1 MTKFNYEAY
10 ELNGQVQRGLIEAES
25 LPLALSALRDRGL
38 NPFRTDVSS
47 GTEPTS
53 TGLNFGQNKLGLTIR
68 VQSIRQLATLLNAG
82 ITVDRAF
89 EILASQTKN
98 RQNKSTI
105 LKSQSAVSAGQSLS
119 SALNVPTWGFKP
131 GELGLL
137 QAAEKSGSMVTSLE
151 DLAEYL
157 ETQQVLRSKLV
168 SALVYPAFLLALVPV
183 ALIVIAL
190 VLVPNIAPLF
200 EETGAEMP
208 LMLQMMVGTTQF
220 VTNNTTMIFIGA
232 VFSLIALLLTFN
244 SPALRAA
251 TMERLFKLPVLN
263 RIRNASDSIRL
274 CRALGLVLRGGA
286 PMQNALSTAVEIT
299 PNNNRKILLEK
310 VRSSVAGGQKLAAA
324 LKTEK
329 LLDPSYLQ
337 MIAVGEETN
346 KLDTMLLYIA
356 NSESRKLASFIER
369 LMTLLTPVLTIL
381 MGIMVGGIVMSVMR
395 AILSI
400 NELATK

>member
-47 GTEPTS
+47 GIEATS
-53 TGLNFGQNKLGLTIR
+53 ISLNFGQNKLGLTIR

>member
-1 MTKFNYEAY
+1 MTQFSYEAY
-10 ELNGQVQRGLIEAES
+10 GADGQIQQGLIEAES
-25 LPLALSALRDRGL
+25 LPRALSALKDRGL
-38 NPFRTDVSS
+38 SPFRTDISS
-47 GTEPTS
+47 DAKPTRIA
-53 TGLNFGQNKLGLTIR
+53 LNFGQSKLGLNVRI
-68 VQSIRQLATLLNAG
+68 QCIRQLATLLNAG

-98 RQNKSTI
+98 RHDKSTI

-119 SALNVPTWGFKP
+119 SALNVPSWGFKP

-137 QAAEKSGSMVTSLE
+137 QAAEKSGSMVASLE

-157 ETQQVLRSKLV
+157 EKQQELRSKLT

-183 ALIVIAL
+183 ALTVIAL

-200 EETGAEMP
+200 KETGAEMP
-208 LMLQMMVGTTQF
+208 LMLQAMVGTTQF
-220 VTNNTTMIFIGA
+220 ATNNTAMIFVVTA
-232 VFSLIALLLTFN
+232 FSLIATLLAFN
-244 SPALRAA
+244 SPSIRATTA
-251 TMERLFKLPVLN
+251 ERLLKLPILK

-274 CRALGLVLRGGA
+274 CRALGLLLRGGA
-286 PMQNALSTAVEIT
+286 PMQNALATAVEIT
-299 PNNNRKILLEK
+299 PGSNRKMLLEK
-310 VRSSVAGGQKLAAA
+310 VRSSVAGGQKLGTA

-329 LLDPSYLQ
+329 LLEPSYLQ
-337 MIAVGEETN
+337 MITIGEETN

-356 NSESRKLASFIER
+356 NSESRKLSSFIER

-381 MGIMVGGIVMSVMR
+381 MGILVGGIVMSVMR

>member
-1 MTKFNYEAY
+1 MTQFIYEAY
-10 ELNGQVQRGLIEAES
+10 ELNGQIQRGSIEAES
-25 LPLALSALRDRGL
+25 LPQALNALKDRGL

-47 GTEPTS
+47 DRKPTLFRFDFGRS
-53 TGLNFGQNKLGLTIR
+53 KMGLDLR
-68 VQSIRQLATLLNAG
+68 VRSIRQLATLLNAG

-98 RQNKSTI
+98 RLYKSTI
-105 LKSQSAVSAGQSLS
+105 LKSQTAVSAGQSLS
-119 SALNVPTWGFKP
+119 SALNVPSWGFKP

-137 QAAEKSGSMVTSLE
+137 QAAEKSGAVVASLE

-157 ETQQVLRSKLV
+157 EKQQELRSKLT
-168 SALVYPAFLLALVPV
+168 SALVYPAFLLALVPI
-183 ALIVIAL
+183 ALTVIAL

-208 LMLQMMVGTTQF
+208 LMLQAMVGATQF
-220 VTNNTTMIFIGA
+220 ITNNMALIFVGLA
-232 VFSLIALLLTFN
+232 LSLISILLAFN
-244 SPALRAA
+244 SPSLRAE
-251 TMERLFKLPVLN
+251 TIERLFKFPVLN
-263 RIRNASDSIRL
+263 RIQNASDSIRL
-274 CRALGLVLRGGA
+274 CRALGLVLRGGV
-286 PMQNALSTAVEIT
+286 PMQNALATAVEIT
-299 PNNNRKILLEK
+299 PSNNRKILLEN
-310 VRSSVAGGQKLAAA
+310 VRNSVAGGQKLGAA
-324 LKTEK
+324 LKAEK

-337 MIAVGEETN
+337 MIVIGEETN

-356 NSESRKLASFIER
+356 NAESRKLSSFIER
-369 LMTLLTPVLTIL
+369 FMTLLTPVLTIL

>member
-1 MTKFNYEAY
+1 MTQFSYEAY
-10 ELNGQVQRGLIEAES
+10 GTDGQIQRGSIEAES
-25 LPLALSALRDRGL
+25 LPQALTNLKDRGL
-38 NPFRTDVSS
+38 SPFRTVVSNAA
-47 GTEPTS
+47 EPS
-53 TGLNFGQNKLGLTIR
+53 PIRLNFGQSKLGLNVR

-98 RQNKSTI
+98 RHDKSTI
-105 LKSQSAVSAGQSLS
+105 LKSQSEVSAGQSLS
-119 SALNVPTWGFKP
+119 SALDVPSWGFKP

-137 QAAEKSGSMVTSLE
+137 QAAEKSGSMVASLE

-157 ETQQVLRSKLV
+157 EKQQELRSKLT

-183 ALIVIAL
+183 ALTVIAL
-190 VLVPNIAPLF
+190 VLVPSIAPLF

-208 LMLQMMVGTTQF
+208 LMLQAMVGTTQF
-220 VTNNTTMIFIGA
+220 ATNNTAMIFVVTA
-232 VFSLIALLLTFN
+232 FSLIAALLAFN
-244 SPALRAA
+244 SPSIRATTA
-251 TMERLFKLPVLN
+251 ERLFKLPILN

-274 CRALGLVLRGGA
+274 CRALGLLLRGGA
-286 PMQNALSTAVEIT
+286 PMQNALATAVEIT
-299 PNNNRKILLEK
+299 PGNNRKMLLEK
-310 VRSSVAGGQKLAAA
+310 IRSSVAGGQKLGTA

-337 MIAVGEETN
+337 MITIGEETN

-356 NSESRKLASFIER
+356 NSESRKLSSFIER
-369 LMTLLTPVLTIL
+369 LMTLLTPILTIL

>member
-1 MTKFNYEAY
+1 MTQFSYEAY
-10 ELNGQVQRGLIEAES
+10 GTDGQIQQGLIEAES
-25 LPLALSALRDRGL
+25 LQQALSVLKDRGL
-38 NPFRTDVSS
+38 SPFRTDISTDTRPKRIGSS
-47 GTEPTS
+47 
-53 TGLNFGQNKLGLTIR
+53 FGQSKLGLNVR
-68 VQSIRQLATLLNAG
+68 VLAIRQLATLFNAG

-89 EILASQTKN
+89 EILAGQTKN
-98 RQNKSTI
+98 RHDKSTI

-119 SALNVPTWGFKP
+119 SALDVLSWGFKP

-137 QAAEKSGSMVTSLE
+137 QAAEKSGSMVASLE

-157 ETQQVLRSKLV
+157 EKQQELRSKLT

-183 ALIVIAL
+183 ALTVIAL

-200 EETGAEMP
+200 EETGAQMP
-208 LMLQMMVGTTQF
+208 LMLQAMVVTTQF
-220 VTNNTTMIFIGA
+220 ATNNTAMIFVVTA
-232 VFSLIALLLTFN
+232 FSLIAALLAFN
-244 SPALRAA
+244 SPSIRAA
-251 TMERLFKLPVLN
+251 TTERLFKLPVLN

-274 CRALGLVLRGGA
+274 CRALGLLLRGGA
-286 PMQNALSTAVEIT
+286 PMQNALATAVEIT
-299 PNNNRKILLEK
+299 PGNNRKMLLEK
-310 VRSSVAGGQKLAAA
+310 VRSSVAGGQKLGTA

-337 MIAVGEETN
+337 MITIGEETN

-356 NSESRKLASFIER
+356 NSESRKLSSFIER

-400 NELATK
+400 NELAAK

>member
-1 MTKFNYEAY
+1 MTQFSYEAY
-10 ELNGQVQRGLIEAES
+10 GQNGKIQQGSIEAES
-25 LPLALSALRDRGL
+25 LPLALSALKDRGL
-38 NPFRTDVSS
+38 SPFRTDVSS
-47 GTEPTS
+47 DTKPKPI
-53 TGLNFGQNKLGLTIR
+53 GLSFGHSKLGLNIR

-89 EILASQTKN
+89 DILASQTKN
-98 RQNKSTI
+98 RLDKSTI
-105 LKSQSAVSAGQSLS
+105 LKSQGAVSAGQSLS
-119 SALNVPTWGFKP
+119 SALNVPSWGFKP

-137 QAAEKSGSMVTSLE
+137 QAAEKSGSMVASLE

-157 ETQQVLRSKLV
+157 EKQQELRSKLT
-168 SALVYPAFLLALVPV
+168 SALVYPAFLLALVPI
-183 ALIVIAL
+183 ALTVIAL

-208 LMLQMMVGTTQF
+208 LMLQAMVGTTQF
-220 VTNNTTMIFIGA
+220 ITNNTVVILIG
-232 VFSLIALLLTFN
+232 VVLSMMTVLLAFN
-244 SPALRAA
+244 SPSLRAA
-251 TMERLFKLPVLN
+251 TTERLFKLPVLS

-274 CRALGLVLRGGA
+274 CRALGLVLRGGS
-286 PMQNALSTAVEIT
+286 PMQNALATAVEIT
-299 PNNNRKILLEK
+299 PNTKRKMSLEK
-310 VRSSVAGGQKLAAA
+310 VRSSVAGGQKLGAA
-324 LKTEK
+324 LKAEK

-337 MIAVGEETN
+337 MIAIGEETN

-356 NSESRKLASFIER
+356 NTESRKLSSFIER

>member
-1 MTKFNYEAY
+1 MTQFNYEAY
-10 ELNGQVQRGLIEAES
+10 GQNGKIQQGSIEAES
-25 LPLALSALRDRGL
+25 LPHALSALKDRGL
-38 NPFRTDVSS
+38 SPFRTDVSS
-47 GTEPTS
+47 DTRPKPI
-53 TGLNFGQNKLGLTIR
+53 GLSFGQSKLGLNVR

-89 EILASQTKN
+89 EILAGQTKN
-98 RQNKSTI
+98 RLDKTTI

-119 SALNVPTWGFKP
+119 SALNVPSWGFKA

-137 QAAEKSGSMVTSLE
+137 QAAEKSGSMAASLE

-157 ETQQVLRSKLV
+157 ETQQVLRSKLT
-168 SALVYPAFLLALVPV
+168 SALVYPTFLLALVPV
-183 ALIVIAL
+183 VLIVIAL

-208 LMLQMMVGTTQF
+208 LMLQAMVATTQF
-220 VTNNTTMIFIGA
+220 ITNNTAIILVGA
-232 VFSLIALLLTFN
+232 ILSLMGMLLALN
-244 SPALRAA
+244 SPSLRAA
-251 TMERLFKLPVLN
+251 IIEGLFKLPVLN
-263 RIRNASDSIRL
+263 AIRNASDSIRL

-286 PMQNALSTAVEIT
+286 PMQNALATAVEIT
-299 PNNNRKILLEK
+299 PSKNRKMLLEK

-324 LKTEK
+324 FKAEK
-329 LLDPSYLQ
+329 LLDQSYLQ
-337 MIAVGEETN
+337 MIAIGEETN
-346 KLDTMLLYIA
+346 KLDIMLLYIS
-356 NSESRKLASFIER
+356 NTESRKLSSFIER

>member
-1 MTKFNYEAY
+1 
-10 ELNGQVQRGLIEAES
+10 
-25 LPLALSALRDRGL
+25 
-38 NPFRTDVSS
+38 
-47 GTEPTS
+47 
-53 TGLNFGQNKLGLTIR
+53 
-68 VQSIRQLATLLNAG
+68 
-82 ITVDRAF
+82 
-89 EILASQTKN
+89 
-98 RQNKSTI
+98 
-105 LKSQSAVSAGQSLS
+105 
-119 SALNVPTWGFKP
+119 
-131 GELGLL
+131 
-137 QAAEKSGSMVTSLE
+137 
-151 DLAEYL
+151 
-157 ETQQVLRSKLV
+157 
-168 SALVYPAFLLALVPV
+168 
-183 ALIVIAL
+183 
-190 VLVPNIAPLF
+190 
-200 EETGAEMP
+200 
-208 LMLQMMVGTTQF
+208 VGTTQF

-232 VFSLIALLLTFN
+232 VFSLIALLLIFN
-244 SPALRAA
+244 IPALRAA

-324 LKTEK
+324 LKAEK

-356 NSESRKLASFIER
+356 NSESRKLSSFIER

-400 NELATK
+400 NELAAK